1 MLLKLSKLTGDVEH
15 HDRHYINTRM
25 IALVGPVDDDPDN
38 TRIIMHD
45 GSSTFAEKPVEE
57 VVDILKEHD
66 RSLAV

>member
-1 MLLKLSKLTGDVEH
+1 MLLKLSKLTGDVKN

-25 IALVGPVDDDPDN
+25 IALVGPVDEDPDS

-57 VVDILKEHD
+57 VVEILKEHD
-66 RSLAV
+66 ASLML